1 MAQNW
6 VASGVF
12 GASTR
17 DTADTSLKAA
27 LGSGGAGPIFQMAA
41 GEAAFWG
48 VKYANSATLTKTQA
62 ANPNS
67 NPRIDRLVLKL
78 DTTANTMSAFVVTG
92 TPAASPV
99 PPAMPDSPTALHM
112 PIARATCP
120 GSGSAQNYNNLV
132 DERVFAGA
140 RRYVGPSSGVPVAL
154 QTGDRWLCPDLNDEL
169 LRIGSKWV
177 GTRSRT
183 YNATPASVSSTPNS
197 IDAGTTEL
205 YGSITVPNLGYDY
218 QISFDGHMQI
228 GGLPAGGYA
237 IGTIREDNQSSGTVR
252 AEGTGFALVGLDAPL
267 SLPGS
272 KAVTVAAGSSK
283 TWYLMVFVS
292 HNASWSWTS
301 AGNWFTGRIDPVW

>member
-6 VASGVF
+6 VESGVI

-17 DTADTSLKAA
+17 DTADTGLKAA

-41 GEAAFWG
+41 GEAWLWG
-48 VKYANSATLTKTQA
+48 IKYINTATLTKTQA

-78 DTTANTMSAFVVTG
+78 DTTANTMTAFVVMG

-99 PPAMPDSPTALHM
+99 SPALPDSPTALHL

-120 GSGSAQNYNNLV
+120 GNGSAQNYSNLV
-132 DERVFAGA
+132 DERVFIGA

-154 QTGDRWLCPDLNDEL
+154 QTGDRYLFTDLNDERL
-169 LRIGSKWV
+169 WLGSKWV

-183 YNATPASVSSTPNS
+183 YNATPASVSGSNS
-197 IDAGTTEL
+197 IDGGTTEL

-218 QISFDGHMQI
+218 QISFDAHMQI

-237 IGTIREDNQSSGTVR
+237 IGTIREDNQTSGTVR
-252 AEGTGFALVGLDAPL
+252 GEGTGFALVGLDAPL
-267 SLPGS
+267 ILPGS
-272 KAVTVAAGSSK
+272 KAVTVPAGSSK
-283 TWYLMVFVS
+283 TWYFMVFVS

-301 AGNWFTGRIDPVW
+301 AGNWFTARIDPVW